1 MSLNIKNPGT
11 TALVRQL
18 AQRTGLSQTQA
29 VETAVR
35 EKLASLDARPAAE
48 ATEETRAV
56 AAELLMRIRD
66 GLTEAD
72 LKGLEQSAADL
83 YDDDGLPR

>member
-29 VETAVR
+29 VEAAVR
-35 EKLASLDARPAAE
+35 EKLASLDAKPAAE
-48 ATEETRAV
+48 AAEETRAV

>member
-1 MSLNIKNPGT
+1 MSLNIKNQNT

-18 AQRTGLSQTQA
+18 AQRTGMSQTQA
-29 VETAVR
+29 VEAAVR
-35 EKLASLDARPAAE
+35 EKLASLDAKPAAE
-48 ATEETRAV
+48 AAEETRAV

>member
-1 MSLNIKNPGT
+1 MSLNIKNPST

-18 AQRTGLSQTQA
+18 AERTGMSQTQA

-35 EKLASLDARPAAE
+35 EKLAALDAKPAVEAAE
-48 ATEETRAV
+48 EKRAV
-56 AAELLMRIRD
+56 AAALLKRIRE
-66 GLTEAD
+66 GLVDTD
-72 LKGLEQSAADL
+72 LKGLETAARDL